1 MIGVLIFAVDAK
13 LRRTLEQLPQ
23 KDSAIAIVRIADDQ
37 ASLVRL
43 TETSNVDVVLA
54 QTMPPP
60 ELLAEWRVRR
70 NAPAWVFFLDPLDGR
85 AAADVLAAGASAILP
100 SSTDLAEID
109 VATIRMVAKGLA
121 VVQRQLL
128 AAALLSGAEISNGN
142 LREAH
147 EDHHPRLSKRE
158 IAVLTAI
165 TDGLSNKEIA
175 RRLGISFHTVK
186 FHVASILEKLE
197 VDTRT
202 EAVFKAVQLGIV
214 ML

>member
-23 KDSAIAIVRIADDQ
+23 KDAAIAIVGIADDQ
-37 ASLVRL
+37 PSLVSV

-54 QTMPPP
+54 QEMPSA
-60 ELLAEWRVRR
+60 ELLTEWRVRR
-70 NAPAWVFFLDPLDGR
+70 NTPAWVLFLDPADGR
-85 AAADVLAAGASAILP
+85 AAAYALTAGASAILP
-100 SSTDLAEID
+100 SSTDLTEII
-109 VATIRMVAKGLA
+109 TIIRVVAKGL
-121 VVQRQLL
+121 VVIQRQLL
-128 AAALLSGAEISNGN
+128 AALLSGSEISNGH
-142 LREAH
+142 LQDDDD
-147 EDHHPRLSKRE
+147 DHHPRLSKRE

-197 VDTRT
+197 VDTRA
-202 EAVFKAVQLGIV
+202 EAVFKAAQLGIV
-214 ML
+214 RL

>member
-1 MIGVLIFAVDAK
+1 V
-13 LRRTLEQLPQ
+13 
-23 KDSAIAIVRIADDQ
+23 
-37 ASLVRL
+37 
-43 TETSNVDVVLA
+43 
-54 QTMPPP
+54 
-60 ELLAEWRVRR
+60 
-70 NAPAWVFFLDPLDGR
+70 DGR

-100 SSTDLAEID
+100 SSTDLAEII
-109 VATIRMVAKGLA
+109 ATIRMVAKGLA

-142 LREAH
+142 LREAD

>member
-54 QTMPPP
+54 QTMRPP

-70 NAPAWVFFLDPLDGR
+70 NAPAWVFFLDPVDGR

-100 SSTDLAEID
+100 SSTDLAEII
-109 VATIRMVAKGLA
+109 ATIRMVAKGLA

-142 LREAH
+142 LREAD

-202 EAVFKAVQLGIV
+202 EAVSKAVQLGIV

>member
-13 LRRTLEQLPQ
+13 LRRTLEQLPR
-23 KDSAIAIVRIADDQ
+23 KDTAIAIVGIADDQ
-37 ASLVRL
+37 PSLVSVAD
-43 TETSNVDVVLA
+43 TSNVDVVLA
-54 QTMPPP
+54 QKMPPT

-70 NAPAWVFFLDPLDGR
+70 NAPAWVFFLDPVDGR
-85 AAADVLAAGASAILP
+85 AAADALTAGASAILP
-100 SSTDLAEID
+100 ASTDLAEIIT
-109 VATIRMVAKGLA
+109 TIRMVAKGL
-121 VVQRQLL
+121 VIIQRQLL
-128 AAALLSGAEISNGN
+128 AALLSGSEISNGH
-142 LREAH
+142 LQDDD

-175 RRLGISFHTVK
+175 RRLGISYHTVK

-202 EAVFKAVQLGIV
+202 EAVFKAAQLGIV
-214 ML
+214 RL

>member
-70 NAPAWVFFLDPLDGR
+70 NAPAWVFFLDPVDGR

-100 SSTDLAEID
+100 SSTDLAEII
-109 VATIRMVAKGLA
+109 ATIRMVAKGLA

-142 LREAH
+142 LREAD

>member
-37 ASLVRL
+37 PSLVRL
-43 TETSNVDVVLA
+43 AETSNVDVVLA
-54 QTMPPP
+54 QKMPPA

-70 NAPAWVFFLDPLDGR
+70 NAPAWVFFLDPVDGR
-85 AAADVLAAGASAILP
+85 AAADALTAGASAILP
-100 SSTDLAEID
+100 SSTDLAEII
-109 VATIRMVAKGLA
+109 ATIRMVAKGL
-121 VVQRQLL
+121 VVIQRQLL
-128 AAALLSGAEISNGN
+128 AAALLGGAEISNGH
-142 LREAH
+142 LQEAD

-197 VDTRT
+197 VDSRA
-202 EAVFKAVQLGIV
+202 EAVFKAAQLGIV
-214 ML
+214 RL

>member
-1 MIGVLIFAVDAK
+1 MIGVLIFAVDAE

-54 QTMPPP
+54 QTMRPP

-70 NAPAWVFFLDPLDGR
+70 NAPAWVFFLDPVDGR

-100 SSTDLAEID
+100 SSTDLAEII
-109 VATIRMVAKGLA
+109 ATIRMVAKGLA

-128 AAALLSGAEISNGN
+128 AAQHCLAGLKFLTEICGKPMRIIIRGCRSGKWPS
-142 LREAH
+142 
-147 EDHHPRLSKRE
+147 
-158 IAVLTAI
+158 
-165 TDGLSNKEIA
+165 
-175 RRLGISFHTVK
+175 
-186 FHVASILEKLE
+186 
-197 VDTRT
+197 
-202 EAVFKAVQLGIV
+202 
-214 ML
+214 

>member
-70 NAPAWVFFLDPLDGR
+70 NAPAWVFFLDPADGR

-100 SSTDLAEID
+100 SSTDLAEII
-109 VATIRMVAKGLA
+109 ATIRMVAKGLA

>member
-23 KDSAIAIVRIADDQ
+23 KDAAIAIVGIADDQ
-37 ASLVRL
+37 PSLV

-54 QTMPPP
+54 QEMPSA
-60 ELLAEWRVRR
+60 ELLTEWRVRR
-70 NAPAWVFFLDPLDGR
+70 NTPAWVLFLDPADGR
-85 AAADVLAAGASAILP
+85 AAADALTAGASAILP
-100 SSTDLAEID
+100 SSTDLTEII
-109 VATIRMVAKGLA
+109 TIIRVVAKGL
-121 VVQRQLL
+121 VVIQRQLL
-128 AAALLSGAEISNGN
+128 AAALLRGSEISNGH
-142 LREAH
+142 LQDDDD
-147 EDHHPRLSKRE
+147 DHHPRLSKRE

-197 VDTRT
+197 VDTRA
-202 EAVFKAVQLGIV
+202 EAVFKAAQLGIV
-214 ML
+214 RL

>member
-1 MIGVLIFAVDAK
+1 MIDVLIFAVDAK

-43 TETSNVDVVLA
+43 AETSNVDVVLA
-54 QTMPPP
+54 QKMLPA

-70 NAPAWVFFLDPLDGR
+70 SAPAWVFFLDPVDGR
-85 AAADVLAAGASAILP
+85 AAADALTAGASAILP
-100 SSTDLAEID
+100 SSTDLAEIIT
-109 VATIRMVAKGLA
+109 TIRMVAKGL
-121 VVQRQLL
+121 VVIQRQLL
-128 AAALLSGAEISNGN
+128 AALLSGSEISTGH
-142 LREAH
+142 LQDDDD
-147 EDHHPRLSKRE
+147 DHHPRLSKRE
-158 IAVLTAI
+158 IAVLTAM

-202 EAVFKAVQLGIV
+202 EAVFKAAQLGIV
-214 ML
+214 RL

>member
-23 KDSAIAIVRIADDQ
+23 KDAAIAIVGIADDQ
-37 ASLVRL
+37 PSLV

-54 QTMPPP
+54 QEMPSA
-60 ELLAEWRVRR
+60 ELLTEWRVRR
-70 NAPAWVFFLDPLDGR
+70 NTPAWVLFLDPADGR
-85 AAADVLAAGASAILP
+85 AAADALTAGASAILP
-100 SSTDLAEID
+100 SSTDLTEII
-109 VATIRMVAKGLA
+109 TIIRVVAKGL
-121 VVQRQLL
+121 VVIQRQLL
-128 AAALLSGAEISNGN
+128 AALLSGSEISNGH
-142 LREAH
+142 LQDDDD
-147 EDHHPRLSKRE
+147 DHHPRLSKRE

-197 VDTRT
+197 VDTRA
-202 EAVFKAVQLGIV
+202 EAVFKAAQLGIV
-214 ML
+214 RL